1 MFCFVLL
8 VSYFLTSGVLHVRI
22 ISTASRPLLSTRM
35 FSCLSVLAA
44 SRRILCAR
52 RLFAFPCTHANVRQ
66 VFNKGNMFALL
77 STRTA
82 WMQKASKFHSMTL
95 KGCGWLHQSSIPLPP
110 PILMRNRTH
119 QPWLNL
125 PSVCLFFLS
134 FAGLWFVCVF
144 VVLYICLCK
153 VAPWCQGPKFVEF
166 YVRSNCSKALFHLT
180 WQASDFW
187 RRLTERQ
194 IAD

>member
-1 MFCFVLL
+1 MSELSRQHRGLCCRPACFRVYQCWLHRDGFFVRGAFLRFL
-8 VSYFLTSGVLHVRI
+8 VH
-22 ISTASRPLLSTRM
+22 
-35 FSCLSVLAA
+35 
-44 SRRILCAR
+44 
-52 RLFAFPCTHANVRQ
+52 
-66 VFNKGNMFALL
+66 
-77 STRTA
+77 TRTCGRYLT
-82 WMQKASKFHSMTL
+82 KAICLLYYQHELRECKRL
-95 KGCGWLHQSSIPLPP
+95 QSFIQWHWRAVGGYIKAPYLSPP